1 MGIPLKGDFQISAKE
16 NIIEWGHHQF
26 KIRPNKKIMHCSKSD
41 PSTNYSIWFK
51 FLKYF

>member
-26 KIRPNKKIMHCSKSD
+26 KIRPNKKICTVVSLIHQQIIVFGSS
-41 PSTNYSIWFK
+41 F
-51 FLKYF
+51 